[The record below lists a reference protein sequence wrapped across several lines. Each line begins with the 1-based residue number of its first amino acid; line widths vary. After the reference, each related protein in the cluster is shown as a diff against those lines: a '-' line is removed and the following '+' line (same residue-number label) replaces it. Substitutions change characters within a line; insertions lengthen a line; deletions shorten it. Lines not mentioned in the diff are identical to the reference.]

1 MAKGEFSLSF
11 SRTVEDLHN
20 FSRTVEDLH
29 KMNKDAH
36 TFGISRSRQEY

>member
-1 MAKGEFSLSF
+1 MATEELRLF
-11 SRTVEDLHN
+11 

>member
-1 MAKGEFSLSF
+1 MATEELRFS
-11 SRTVEDLHN
+11 

-36 TFGISRSRQEY
+36 TFGISRSRHEY

>member
-1 MAKGEFSLSF
+1 MATGELRLS
-11 SRTVEDLHN
+11 